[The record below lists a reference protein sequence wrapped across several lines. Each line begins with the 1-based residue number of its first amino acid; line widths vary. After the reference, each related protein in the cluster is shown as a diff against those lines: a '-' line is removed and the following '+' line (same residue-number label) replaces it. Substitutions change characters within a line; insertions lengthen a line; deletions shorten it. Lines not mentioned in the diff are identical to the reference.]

1 MSFSTKVSTKSAN
14 AKANE
19 EITPCRPTLPPL
31 YLEQKLE
38 SNHNTAQNSN
48 GIFQSILPS
57 ELSMKCLVDYA
68 TWGDLAK
75 LSTVQ
80 SAFQTILK
88 DAAEFGGQEHKWEL
102 AQALLNGKEGLQQ
115 NHRLAVKY
123 LLELAL
129 GATGA
134 AVDEEFILTLAND
147 ENDSNDDTEAKTD
160 LYTPAMRKLAQCYL
174 KGAGVEKDLVKG
186 IAWLKYAAI
195 SGKDIDAAH
204 EVALIYEYSL
214 HGVDPDVVLAADW
227 FLKAAEAGHVEAMA
241 EYAMCCELGCGREQ
255 SDTDALEWYTRAAN
269 MGHVESNFSVGEA
282 FEEAK
287 GVPQSDEEA
296 VMWYYKAAVM
306 GDEDSKKALTRL
318 EDIARILLPGWR
330 DVLRS

>member
-1 MSFSTKVSTKSAN
+1 MKKSTNNTVVSESMT
-14 AKANE
+14 
-19 EITPCRPTLPPL
+19 TCRPTLPPL
-31 YLEQKLE
+31 YLEDKL
-38 SNHNTAQNSN
+38 NDNNN

-57 ELSMKCLVDYA
+57 ELTMKCLVDYA
-68 TWGDLAK
+68 NWGDLAK

-80 SAFQTILK
+80 SVFQTVLR
-88 DAAEFGGQEHKWEL
+88 DAAEFGGKEHKWEL
-102 AQALLNGKEGLQQ
+102 AQALLEGREGLAQ
-115 NHRLAVKY
+115 NPTLAVNY

-129 GATGA
+129 GENEKGLS
-134 AVDEEFILTLAND
+134 EEVILHL
-147 ENDSNDDTEAKTD
+147 SNEKSEAKTD

-174 KGAGVEKDLVKG
+174 KGEGVEKDLEKG
-186 IAWLKYAAI
+186 IAWMKYAAI
-195 SGKDIDAAH
+195 SGNDIDAAH

-214 HGVDPDVVLAADW
+214 HGVEPDVVLAADW
-227 FLKAAEAGHVEAMA
+227 FLKAAETGHVEAMA

-255 SDTDALEWYTRAAN
+255 SDTEALEWYTRAAN

-306 GDEDSKKALTRL
+306 GDEDSKKALKRL
-318 EDIARILLPGWR
+318 EDIARILVPGWR
-330 DVLRS
+330 DALRC

>member
-1 MSFSTKVSTKSAN
+1 MHSSRKVFQTTACAEPK
-14 AKANE
+14 E
-19 EITPCRPTLPPL
+19 EMTTCRPSLPPL
-31 YLEQKLE
+31 YLEQKAQ
-38 SNHNTAQNSN
+38 SNHSISQSSN
-48 GIFQSILPS
+48 GLFQSMLPS
-57 ELSMKCLVDYA
+57 ELSIKCLVDYA

-102 AQALLNGKEGLQQ
+102 AQALLDGKEGLKQ
-115 NHRLAVKY
+115 NPRLAVKY

-129 GATGA
+129 GATGEA
-134 AVDEEFILTLAND
+134 LNEEVILTLAND
-147 ENDSNDDTEAKTD
+147 GNSNNDTEAKTG
-160 LYTPAMRKLAQCYL
+160 LYTPAMRKLAKCYL
-174 KGAGVEKDLVKG
+174 KGEGVQKNLEKG

-195 SGKDIDAAH
+195 SGRDIDAAH

-214 HGVDPDVVLAADW
+214 HGVEPDVVLAADW

-306 GDEDSKKALTRL
+306 GDEDSKKALKRL

-330 DVLRS
+330 DVLRN